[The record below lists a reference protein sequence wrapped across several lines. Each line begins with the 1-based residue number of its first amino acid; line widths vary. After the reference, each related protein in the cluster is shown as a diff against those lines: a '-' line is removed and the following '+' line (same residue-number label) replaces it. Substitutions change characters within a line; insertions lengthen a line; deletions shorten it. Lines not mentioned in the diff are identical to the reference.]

1 MRPALGLLVAAL
13 VTAPPPPPAAAQTD
27 DVARRAYR
35 QSLWGTVIPV
45 AVGATWWAAHGLQ
58 TGSASTSPDIMFGP
72 SLVIAGGLIVG
83 PTLGYSAAGLGGRG
97 WRGAGVRAG
106 LTLLSFVPAFGVCGW
121 DCSDGDK
128 EADLALLI
136 IATGTGLSLGSAI
149 YDISRVER
157 NVRRHNERPGP
168 SFSVAPMYVPGE
180 RSVGIRLGVTF

>member
-1 MRPALGLLVAAL
+1 MRLAPVWLAALLV
-13 VTAPPPPPAAAQTD
+13 TPAAAQT
-27 DVARRAYR
+27 AASE
-35 QSLWGTVIPV
+35 QKAFKLSLWGTVIPV

-58 TGSASTSPDIMFGP
+58 TGSASTSPEIMLGP

-83 PTLGYSAAGLGGRG
+83 PTLGYSAAGLSGRG
-97 WRGAGVRAG
+97 WRGAGVRTG
-106 LTLLSFVPAFGVCGW
+106 LTLLSFLPAFAVCGW

-128 EADLALLI
+128 EADLGLLI
-136 IATGTGLSLGSAI
+136 IATGTGLSLASAI